1 MGQTNFHMNNKLIL
15 FSAFLFLQILACGS
29 KPATE
34 NAENTSVT
42 ASPTSSDV
50 NALTMKINGVEW
62 KADNSIFGAFHPKGY
77 NKAIIISGSKG
88 PKNKD
93 EQPFNINL
101 YNVDGPG
108 TYQIQA
114 GNADLNVA
122 QLANLSP
129 QNYLYGSMMGF
140 NLKVVI
146 TKASTGPDE
155 IEATF
160 EGELTGNAGD
170 VLKITE
176 GKFYYHE

>member
-1 MGQTNFHMNNKLIL
+1 MNNKFLLFASIL
-15 FSAFLFLQILACGS
+15 LLQILACGS
-29 KPATE
+29 KPQQENSASTPATITE
-34 NAENTSVT
+34 PSAGGNRLN
-42 ASPTSSDV
+42 
-50 NALTMKINGVEW
+50 MKINGVEW
-62 KADNSIFGAFHPKGY
+62 KADNEIFGAFHPKGY
-77 NKAIIISGSKG
+77 NKAIIIAGSKG

-108 TYQIQA
+108 TYQIQT
-114 GNADLNVA
+114 GNPDLNVA
-122 QLANLSP
+122 QLANLTP

-160 EGELTGNAGD
+160 EGEMTGNAGD

-176 GKFYYHE
+176 GSFYFHE

>member
-1 MGQTNFHMNNKLIL
+1 MNNRLIL
-15 FSAFLFLQILACGS
+15 LSALLSLQILACGS
-29 KPATE
+29 KPQQENNNSTPATTE
-34 NAENTSVT
+34 S
-42 ASPTSSDV
+42 SPVAGNS
-50 NALTMKINGVEW
+50 LTMKINGVEW

-108 TYQIQA
+108 TYQIQT

>member
-1 MGQTNFHMNNKLIL
+1 MNNKLL
-15 FSAFLFLQILACGS
+15 LLASLLLLQILACGS
-29 KPATE
+29 KPQQENSAATPATITE
-34 NAENTSVT
+34 PAPAGNRLS
-42 ASPTSSDV
+42 
-50 NALTMKINGVEW
+50 MKINGVEW
-62 KADNSIFGAFHPKGY
+62 KADNKIFGAFHPKGY
-77 NKAIIISGSKG
+77 NKAIIIAGSKG

-108 TYQIQA
+108 TYQIQT
-114 GNADLNVA
+114 GNPDLNVA

-160 EGELTGNAGD
+160 EGEMTGNAGD

-176 GKFYYHE
+176 GSFYYHE

>member
-1 MGQTNFHMNNKLIL
+1 MNNKLL
-15 FSAFLFLQILACGS
+15 LLASMLLLQILACGS
-29 KPATE
+29 KPQQDHSASTTDTATE
-34 NAENTSVT
+34 TST
-42 ASPTSSDV
+42 AGNMLS
-50 NALTMKINGVEW
+50 MKINGVEW
-62 KADNSIFGAFHPKGY
+62 KADNEIFGVFHPKGY

-114 GNADLNVA
+114 GNTDLNVA

-129 QNYLYGSMMGF
+129 ENYLYGSMMGF

-146 TKASTGPDE
+146 TKASTAPDV

-160 EGELTGNAGD
+160 EGEMTGNAGD

>member
-1 MGQTNFHMNNKLIL
+1 MNNKIL
-15 FSAFLFLQILACGS
+15 LLAAFVFFQILACGN
-29 KPATE
+29 KPSAESTDSETQTQSAPAAAT
-34 NAENTSVT
+34 NSL
-42 ASPTSSDV
+42 S
-50 NALTMKINGVEW
+50 MKINGVEW
-62 KADNSIFGAFHPKGY
+62 KADNGIFGAFHPKGY

-108 TYQIQA
+108 TYQIQT
-114 GNADLNVA
+114 GNPDLNVA

-129 QNYLYGSMMGF
+129 QNYMYGSMMGF

-160 EGELTGNAGD
+160 EGEMTGNAGD

>member
-1 MGQTNFHMNNKLIL
+1 MNNKLL
-15 FSAFLFLQILACGS
+15 LLASLLLLQILACGS
-29 KPATE
+29 KPQQ
-34 NAENTSVT
+34 ENTT
-42 ASPTSSDV
+42 ATPATITDPAPAGNRLS
-50 NALTMKINGVEW
+50 MKINGVEW
-62 KADNSIFGAFHPKGY
+62 KADNEIFGAFHPKGY
-77 NKAIIISGSKG
+77 NKAIILAGSKG

-101 YNVDGPG
+101 YNVNGPG
-108 TYQIQA
+108 TYQIQT
-114 GNADLNVA
+114 GNPDLNVA

-160 EGELTGNAGD
+160 EGEMTGNAGD

-176 GKFYYHE
+176 GSFYYHE